1 MRIVIPY
8 TPREAFAPYHA
19 APNRFALSVAHRR
32 AGKTVARINKL
43 IRGAATCTKPD
54 PRFGYLAPY
63 FVQAKDIAW
72 NYLKHYGANILAAP
86 GPYKSKKNESEL
98 SITFPHN
105 NASIRLYGAENIERM
120 RGLYFDGIVVDE
132 AQDVTPTALTSVIL
146 PALADRKGWLDMS
159 GTPKGW
165 GNLLG
170 QTYKR
175 ALDDPEWYVQLLKA
189 SQTGLLDPE
198 ELARLARNMP
208 RNEYDQEFECSFD
221 AAITGAYFAV
231 ELAEA
236 DREGRIAN
244 VPYDRAAKVH
254 TWWDLGIS
262 DNTTIWFVQLVGRE
276 IRVIDY
282 YEAAGY
288 GMDHYAR
295 VLEERGYLY
304 GNHWGPHD
312 IAVREW
318 GSGKSRIETA
328 QGLGV
333 NFLTAPNLPVKDGI
347 DAVRM
352 VLNRCIFD
360 KRKTE
365 VGLDAL
371 KQYQEKVDPKR
382 GISLGPLHNWCS
394 HAADSFRIGVVA
406 LEEQTVRKRIE
417 DREEGYFGTAGAG
430 GWMA

>member
-1 MRIVIPY
+1 
-8 TPREAFAPYHA
+8 
-19 APNRFALSVAHRR
+19 
-32 AGKTVARINKL
+32 
-43 IRGAATCTKPD
+43 
-54 PRFGYLAPY
+54 
-63 FVQAKDIAW
+63 
-72 NYLKHYGANILAAP
+72 
-86 GPYKSKKNESEL
+86 
-98 SITFPHN
+98 
-105 NASIRLYGAENIERM
+105 
-120 RGLYFDGIVVDE
+120 
-132 AQDVTPTALTSVIL
+132 
-146 PALADRKGWLDMS
+146 
-159 GTPKGW
+159 
-165 GNLLG
+165 
-170 QTYKR
+170 
-175 ALDDPEWYVQLLKA
+175 
-189 SQTGLLDPE
+189 
-198 ELARLARNMP
+198 
-208 RNEYDQEFECSFD
+208 
-221 AAITGAYFAV
+221 
-231 ELAEA
+231 
-236 DREGRIAN
+236 
-244 VPYDRAAKVH
+244 
-254 TWWDLGIS
+254 
-262 DNTTIWFVQLVGRE
+262 
-276 IRVIDY
+276 
-282 YEAAGY
+282 
-288 GMDHYAR
+288 

-406 LEEQTVRKRIE
+406 LEEQVVRKRIE